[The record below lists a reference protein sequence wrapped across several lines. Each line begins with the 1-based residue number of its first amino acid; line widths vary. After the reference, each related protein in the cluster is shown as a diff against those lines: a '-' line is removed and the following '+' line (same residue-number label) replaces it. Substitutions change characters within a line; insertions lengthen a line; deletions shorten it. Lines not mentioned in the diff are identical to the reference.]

1 MEKLFLAEATGEVKA
16 ESLLPEL
23 GLQVELWTKRFIADN
38 GGASAHS
45 LDRDDG
51 HRAVLYEHLH
61 LVLELLGVIKVC
73 CDSHSQVI
81 IRGDHSLTGFNPP
94 V

>member
-1 MEKLFLAEATGEVKA
+1 MEKLFLAEPRGEVEA

-23 GLQVELWTKRFIADN
+23 GPQVELWTERFIADN
-38 GGASAHS
+38 GGASTHS

-61 LVLELLGVIKVC
+61 LVLEFLGVIKIG
-73 CDSHSQVI
+73 CDSHRQVI
-81 IRGDHSLTGFNPP
+81 IRRDHSLTGFNPP